1 MMATIAILFITL
13 GVVSAFGSQ
22 HVPVV
27 VHKIVK
33 SNEGMT
39 MRVGTKDVI
48 RRQRF
53 NEILHT
59 VHPNPTK
66 KSVERLLLSEETS
79 RLIEKV

>member
-1 MMATIAILFITL
+1 
-13 GVVSAFGSQ
+13 
-22 HVPVV
+22 
-27 VHKIVK
+27 
-33 SNEGMT
+33 

>member
-1 MMATIAILFITL
+1 MMATIAILFIIL
-13 GVVSAFGSQ
+13 GVVSAFGS